1 MEKYVSGEKNINNY
15 LDKKFEEAKL
25 KTSQTDI
32 DTIWEISDEYMK
44 KAIDEV
50 VNNPLWNQ
58 LFKNLLKN
66 D

>member
-1 MEKYVSGEKNINNY
+1 MKKYVAKKDIDNY
-15 LDKKFEEAKL
+15 LDKKLEEAKF

-32 DTIWEISDEYMK
+32 DTIWEKSDEDIK

-58 LFKNLLKN
+58 LFKNLSKN

>member
-1 MEKYVSGEKNINNY
+1 MEKYVAKKDINNY

-32 DTIWEISDEYMK
+32 DTIWEKSDEDIK
-44 KAIDEV
+44 NAIDEV

-58 LFKNLLKN
+58 PFKNLSKN